1 MREIG
6 NPTRDLPDDPAVL
19 RALLLAA
26 WAECDSIT
34 SERDSLSAERDALM
48 ERIERLQHLLRKLQR
63 MQFGPRSERLP
74 EDQLRFAFE
83 EAEASLAAAEAEA
96 EKSSTDQRKK
106 NAARRRAT
114 RGRLPA
120 HLPRVEQVLLP
131 ESTTCPCC
139 QGTMVEIGCDTA
151 EKFDVIPVQFRA
163 LVVKR
168 PKFACRACEGVVVQA
183 SAPSRLIEGGM
194 PTEAA
199 VAHVVVARYADH
211 QPLYRQAQGL
221 ARQGIEIGREVLAGW
236 VGAAAFHIHPVVAR
250 LREILLTSV
259 RLFADETG
267 MPVPCG
273 SAASLAGAGP
283 KRGSPGR
290 SPAMIGLGAAASR
303 RQLCSTTPPAAAPS
317 TPRRCWVATPAY
329 CSATA
334 IRSTRAWP
342 RRTAVRALNS
352 STAGAMSA
360 VNSMI

>member
-6 NPTRDLPDDPAVL
+6 NPTQNLPDDPAVL

-26 WAECDSIT
+26 WAERDSIT
-34 SERDSLSAERDALM
+34 SERDSLSVERDALM
-48 ERIERLQHLLRKLQR
+48 ERIERLQHLLQKLQR

-83 EAEASLAAAEAEA
+83 EAEASLAAAEAE
-96 EKSSTDQRKK
+96 KNSTEQRKK

-163 LVVKR
+163 LAVKR

-183 SAPSRLIEGGM
+183 PAPSRLIEGGM

-211 QPLYRQAQGL
+211 TPLYRKEQERG
-221 ARQGIEIGREVLAGW
+221 GEGSGSGR
-236 VGAAAFHIHPVVAR
+236 
-250 LREILLTSV
+250 
-259 RLFADETG
+259 
-267 MPVPCG
+267 
-273 SAASLAGAGP
+273 
-283 KRGSPGR
+283 
-290 SPAMIGLGAAASR
+290 
-303 RQLCSTTPPAAAPS
+303 
-317 TPRRCWVATPAY
+317 
-329 CSATA
+329 
-334 IRSTRAWP
+334 
-342 RRTAVRALNS
+342 
-352 STAGAMSA
+352 
-360 VNSMI
+360 